1 MAKFKD
7 ILDQVGSDVLTEET
21 KTAIAEAFNGAVT
34 EAVKAKVELE
44 VKEALQEQNL
54 DHAQKLQKVLET
66 IDEDHCSKFK
76 KVVQKIDEDHS
87 VKLKNVIKH
96 YEKLLKEEAETFK
109 KNMVEEISNYV
120 ELYIDKTVPARQI
133 AEACENTRAKNIL
146 EEMKK
151 LLSIDEEYINE
162 NIREALQDGKST
174 IGKLQREL
182 NEAVKENVKLAKEMS
197 FIKSDLILEKKTQ
210 HMAADKKNYVR
221 KILADK
227 SPDYIT
233 ENFEYVIEM
242 FERDDDV
249 KTDLIVEEAK
259 RETEAS
265 KIKTLP
271 KSELINEMNKE
282 IKNEDTVAD
291 TGVNAYLTEMS
302 RKDKFYK

>member
-249 KTDLIVEEAK
+249 KTDLIVEEAR

>member
-162 NIREALQDGKST
+162 NIKEALQDGKST

-249 KTDLIVEEAK
+249 KTDLIVEEAR